1 MMGRVRGG
9 EDTMQKADGRRR
21 ADADSRRWRISS
33 RQAFR
38 RVRRAYAEGREGGL
52 QAAYADVRWRT
63 RGIRPLLALAD
74 RMYPMTEAIELA
86 GEMDRRI
93 REDGLSSACA
103 AGAERLGLDCEF
115 VMSEATREVLT
126 ASPVIVYGNH
136 PTMLTPF
143 LIGASVRRPDLRF
156 FMLSYVGHLV
166 PSLRAYM
173 LPLEIPSGR
182 SWAEWRRG
190 GNRRIVEHWLTQI
203 LEKGRE
209 RADAKPANRQ
219 ILGKGAQHVAGG
231 GCVVIFPSGG
241 GRKDRTWY
249 PGIGHLA
256 GELARDP
263 DAPKVFLV
271 PMREEQSSNGHV
283 YQGFRRASRG
293 DRDASTLSPIRVR
306 FGEPHR
312 LADLVDLGDNA
323 RAIAAKLQA
332 NYEEIFPPARSRVLE
347 WLFFPWRVAWGRS
360 RA

>member
-1 MMGRVRGG
+1 MTKPNERRGSGPVR
-9 EDTMQKADGRRR
+9 
-21 ADADSRRWRISS
+21 SRWRVSS
-33 RQAFR
+33 RQAVR
-38 RVRRAYAEGREGGL
+38 HVRRAYAEGEEGGL
-52 QAAYADVRWRT
+52 QAAYAEVRWRT
-63 RGIRPLLALAD
+63 RGIRPLLAVAD

-115 VMSEATREVLT
+115 VMSKATREVLT

-182 SWAEWRRG
+182 SWLEWRRG
-190 GNRRIVEHWLTQI
+190 GNRRIIEHWLTQI

-209 RADAKPANRQ
+209 CTDAKPANRQ

-241 GRKDRTWY
+241 GRKDRAWY

-263 DAPKVFLV
+263 DAPEVFLV
-271 PMREEQSSNGHV
+271 PMREEQSSNDHV

-293 DRDASTLSPIRVR
+293 DRDVGTLSPIRVR

-312 LADLVDLGDNA
+312 LADLVSASDGA
-323 RAIAAKLQA
+323 HAIAARLQA
-332 NYEEIFPPARSRVLE
+332 HYETIFPPARSRVLD